1 MTITSS
7 PNDGA
12 YTQHYR
18 VSDLR
23 LAMLSSEALYMLEL
37 AGKYGVDVIDAA
49 KSLSLCSLHV
59 IAIIIV
65 LRLQGSVSTPV
76 PHDWN
81 QSMQHAYMHVEL
93 PSEPRTRP
101 QSPWS
106 PENVAVS
113 KLEYHCLQP
122 WCKKPCGASTNIPE
136 SRACESLSS
145 LQLLVSALL
154 CRDMN
159 QALSL
164 LEYLDISYTVFRP
177 PWRTIYGD

>member
-76 PHDWN
+76 PHD
-81 QSMQHAYMHVEL
+81 
-93 PSEPRTRP
+93 
-101 QSPWS
+101 
-106 PENVAVS
+106 
-113 KLEYHCLQP
+113 
-122 WCKKPCGASTNIPE
+122 
-136 SRACESLSS
+136 
-145 LQLLVSALL
+145 
-154 CRDMN
+154 
-159 QALSL
+159 
-164 LEYLDISYTVFRP
+164 
-177 PWRTIYGD
+177 